1 MRLLLIRHGQTPA
14 NVTGVLDAEVPGPG
28 LTDLGE
34 QQAQALPAALADRG
48 IERLFVSSMV
58 RTQLTAAPLAEA
70 LGLEP
75 VVLPGLRE
83 IEAGALQG
91 KRDQTSVQQYL
102 ATCYAWASGEREARM
117 PGAETGE
124 DFFDR
129 YDDAVRQI
137 EESGAQVAA
146 AFSHG
151 AAIRIWAATTAQNTP
166 NDLGADRHLENTGVV
181 ELEGSTAD
189 GWRLVDWE
197 GEPMGGDDLIDRT
210 AQDPTGE
217 RF

>member
-14 NVTGVLDAEVPGPG
+14 NVNGVLDAAVPGPG
-28 LTDLGE
+28 LTDLGQ
-34 QQAQALPAALADRG
+34 QQADALPAALADRG
-48 IERLFVSSMV
+48 IERLFTSSMV
-58 RTQLTAAPLAEA
+58 RTQITAAPLAA
-70 LGLEP
+70 GLGLEP

-83 IEAGALQG
+83 IEAGDLQG
-91 KRDQTSVQQYL
+91 AHDKVSVQTYISTVHGWSL
-102 ATCYAWASGEREARM
+102 GDRSTRM
-117 PGAETGE
+117 PGAESGDE
-124 DFFDR
+124 FFAR

-137 EESGAQVAA
+137 VATGVGVAA

-151 AAIRIWAATTAQNTP
+151 AAIRTWASAASQNTP
-166 NDLGADRHLENTGVV
+166 DEFGTQRHLENTGIV
-181 ELEGSTAD
+181 EVEGSFED

-197 GEPMGGDDLIDRT
+197 GEPVGGEQLIDRT

>member
-28 LTDLGE
+28 LTELGQ
-34 QQAQALPAALADRG
+34 QQAEALPAALAERG
-48 IERLFVSSMV
+48 IERVFVSSML
-58 RTQLTAAPLAEA
+58 RTQLTAAPLAEG

-83 IEAGALQG
+83 IEAGDLQG
-91 KRDQTSVQQYL
+91 KRDQTSVQRYL
-102 ATCYAWASGEREARM
+102 AACYAWASGEREARM

-129 YDDAVRQI
+129 YDDAI
-137 EESGAQVAA
+137 AQVEASDA
-146 AFSHG
+146 DVVAVFSHG
-151 AAIRIWAATTAQNTP
+151 AAIRIWAATMAQNVP
-166 NDLGADRHLENTGVV
+166 NDLGSRRHLENTGVV
-181 ELEGSTAD
+181 ELEGSSAD
-189 GWRLVDWE
+189 GWRMVDWE
-197 GEPMGGDDLIDRT
+197 GEPLGGDDLVDRT

-217 RF
+217 QF

>member
-1 MRLLLIRHGQTPA
+1 MRLFLIRHGQTPA
-14 NVTGVLDAEVPGPG
+14 NVSGVLDAEVPGPG
-28 LTDLGE
+28 LTDLGQ
-34 QQAQALPAALADRG
+34 QQAAALPAALADRG

-58 RTQLTAAPLAEA
+58 RTHVTAAPLASA
-70 LGLEP
+70 LGIEP
-75 VVLPGLRE
+75 VELPGLRE
-83 IEAGALQG
+83 IEAGDLQG
-91 KRDQTSVQQYL
+91 RRDETSVQRYL
-102 ATCYAWASGEREARM
+102 AACYAWASGEREARM

-137 EESGAQVAA
+137 EETGAAVAA

-151 AAIRIWAATTAQNTP
+151 AAIRIWAAVTAQNTP
-166 NDLGADRHLENTGVV
+166 NDLGASRHLENTGVV

-189 GWRLVDWE
+189 GWRLVDWA

>member
-14 NVTGVLDAEVPGPG
+14 NVNGVLDAEVPGPG

-34 QQAQALPAALADRG
+34 QQAAALPTALADRG
-48 IERLFVSSMV
+48 IERIFVSTMV
-58 RTQLTAAPLAEA
+58 RTQVTAAPLAAA
-70 LGLEP
+70 LGIDP

-83 IEAGALQG
+83 IEAGDLQG
-91 KRDQTSVQQYL
+91 RRDQVSVQRYL
-102 ATCYAWASGEREARM
+102 AACYAWASGEREARM

-129 YDDAVRQI
+129 YDDAVRRI
-137 EESGAQVAA
+137 EETGASVAA

-151 AAIRIWAATTAQNTP
+151 AAIRIWAAVTAQNVP
-166 NDLGADRHLENTGVV
+166 NDLGADRYLENTGVV
-181 ELEGSTAD
+181 ELEGSSAD

-197 GEPMGGDDLIDRT
+197 GEPMGGGDLVDRT

>member
-14 NVTGVLDAEVPGPG
+14 NVNGVLDAEVPGPG
-28 LTDLGE
+28 LTELGQ
-34 QQAQALPAALADRG
+34 QQAAALPAALADRG
-48 IERLFVSSMV
+48 IERLFVSSML
-58 RTQLTAAPLAEA
+58 RTHHTAAPLSAA
-70 LGLEP
+70 LDIDP

-83 IEAGALQG
+83 IEAGDLQG
-91 KRDQTSVQQYL
+91 ARDQTSVQRYL
-102 ATCYAWASGEREARM
+102 AACYAWASGEREARM

-129 YDDAVRQI
+129 YDEAVRQI
-137 EESGAQVAA
+137 EDTGVAVAA

-151 AAIRIWAATTAQNTP
+151 AAIRIWAATTAQNVP

-181 ELEGSTAD
+181 ELEGSSAD

>member
-14 NVTGVLDAEVPGPG
+14 NVNGVLDAVVPGPG
-28 LTDLGE
+28 LTELGQ
-34 QQAQALPAALADRG
+34 QQADALPAALGDRG
-48 IERLFVSSMV
+48 IERLFTSTMV
-58 RTQLTAAPLAEA
+58 RTQVTAAPLATA

-83 IEAGALQG
+83 IEAGDTQG
-91 KRDQTSVQQYL
+91 RSDRVSVQTYL
-102 ATCYAWASGEREARM
+102 STVHGWSQGDRTIRM
-117 PGAETGE
+117 PGAESGVE
-124 DFFDR
+124 FFER

-137 EESGAQVAA
+137 LETGVEVAA

-151 AAIRIWAATTAQNTP
+151 AAIRTWASAAAQNTP
-166 NDLGADRHLENTGVV
+166 DEFGTKRHLENTGIV
-181 ELEGSTAD
+181 EVEGSFDD
-189 GWRLVDWE
+189 GWRLIDWE
-197 GEPMGGDDLIDRT
+197 GEPVGGEQLIDRT

>member
-14 NVTGVLDAEVPGPG
+14 NVNGVLDAEVPGSG
-28 LTDLGE
+28 LTELGQ
-34 QQAQALPAALADRG
+34 QQADALPAALADRG
-48 IERLFVSSMV
+48 IERLFVSTMV
-58 RTQLTAAPLAEA
+58 RTQITAAPLAA
-70 LGLEP
+70 SLGLEP

-83 IEAGALQG
+83 IEAGDTQG
-91 KRDQTSVQQYL
+91 KRDEVSVQMYISTVHGWS
-102 ATCYAWASGEREARM
+102 AGDRSTRM
-117 PGAETGE
+117 PGAESGDE
-124 DFFDR
+124 FFAR

-137 EESGAQVAA
+137 LETGVDVAA

-151 AAIRIWAATTAQNTP
+151 AAIRTWASAAADNTP
-166 NDLGADRHLENTGVV
+166 DHFGTQRHLENTGIV
-181 ELEGSTAD
+181 ELEGSFDD

-197 GEPMGGDDLIDRT
+197 GEPVGGEQLIDRT

>member
-14 NVTGVLDAEVPGPG
+14 NVNGVLDAEVPGPG
-28 LTDLGE
+28 LTELGQ
-34 QQAQALPAALADRG
+34 QQAAALPEALAGRG
-48 IERLFVSSMV
+48 IEKLFVSSMI
-58 RTQLTAAPLAEA
+58 RTHVTAAPLAA
-70 LGLEP
+70 SLGIDP

-83 IEAGALQG
+83 IEAGDLQG
-91 KRDQTSVQQYL
+91 ARDETSVQRYL
-102 ATCYAWASGEREARM
+102 AACYAWASGEREARM

-129 YDDAVRQI
+129 YDDAIRQI
-137 EESGAQVAA
+137 EDTGVAVAA

-151 AAIRIWAATTAQNTP
+151 AAIRIWSAVTAQNTP
-166 NDLGADRHLENTGVV
+166 NDLGASRHLENTGVV

-189 GWRLVDWE
+189 GWRLVDWA

>member
-14 NVTGVLDAEVPGPG
+14 NVDGVLDAAVPGPG
-28 LTDLGE
+28 LTDLGQ
-34 QQAQALPAALADRG
+34 QQAAALPGALADRG

-58 RTQLTAAPLAEA
+58 RTQVTAAPLAAA

-75 VVLPGLRE
+75 VVLDGLRE
-83 IEAGALQG
+83 IEAGDTQG
-91 KRDQTSVQQYL
+91 KRDRVSVQLYISTVHGWS
-102 ATCYAWASGEREARM
+102 AGDRASRM
-117 PGAETGE
+117 PGG
-124 DFFDR
+124 
-129 YDDAVRQI
+129 
-137 EESGAQVAA
+137 ESGEEFFARYEGAIRQVEATGVAVAA
-146 AFSHG
+146 VVSHG
-151 AAIRIWAATTAQNTP
+151 AAIRTWASAVAQNTP
-166 NDLGADRHLENTGVV
+166 DEFGTKRNLENTGIV

-197 GEPMGGDDLIDRT
+197 GEPVGGDELVDRT